1 MFRHKWPQ
9 MALKPHKSATFLHI
23 YAENNLIVVFTH

>member
-1 MFRHKWPQ
+1 MMKNVSPQ
-9 MALKPHKSATFLHI
+9 MALKPHKSASFLHI